1 MVTRNRGR
9 KATNDIDNE
18 VLPVEDPVLVAN
30 DDVNADQTSSFLR
43 AESKEEKEEPEESD
57 AEVCDNN
64 ENDSEHDNETSD
76 INNKP
81 KMIVHDIYDLDG
93 DADDYVG
100 AVADDDDDYYSD
112 EETRICSDIVA
123 MSSPYIWEMA
133 EKGRY
138 CVQYMYGASSLY
150 LFWIMLHY
158 FSTQMYVYYCA
169 PRGFYGFL
177 ISPFLVAAPHCR
189 AIRWI
194 IHNGGNMVDNM
205 WIILGTWLC
214 SKIITGA

>member
-9 KATNDIDNE
+9 KASIDIDNE
-18 VLPVEDPVLVAN
+18 ELPVQQPLLVAN
-30 DDVNADQTSSFLR
+30 EDLNADQNSSFLR
-43 AESKEEKEEPEESD
+43 AESKDAESD
-57 AEVCDNN
+57 
-64 ENDSEHDNETSD
+64 
-76 INNKP
+76 I
-81 KMIVHDIYDLDG
+81 DLDN
-93 DADDYVG
+93 DDIHDLDSDVDDYVG
-100 AVADDDDDYYSD
+100 VVEDDDDYYSD
-112 EETRICSDIVA
+112 EETRVCSDMIA
-123 MSSPYIWEMA
+123 MSSPYIWEIA

-138 CVQYMYGASSLY
+138 CVQYVYCASSLY

-158 FSTQMYVYYCA
+158 FSAQMYVYYCA

-214 SKIITGA
+214 SKIITG

>member
-1 MVTRNRGR
+1 MMHKMVTRNRGR
-9 KATNDIDNE
+9 KASIDIDNE
-18 VLPVEDPVLVAN
+18 ALPVQQPVLVAN
-30 DDVNADQTSSFLR
+30 EDLNADQTSTFLR
-43 AESKEEKEEPEESD
+43 AESKEDAESD
-57 AEVCDNN
+57 IDLDN
-64 ENDSEHDNETSD
+64 DD
-76 INNKP
+76 I
-81 KMIVHDIYDLDG
+81 HDLDG
-93 DADDYVG
+93 DGEADDYVG
-100 AVADDDDDYYSD
+100 VVVDDDDDYYSD
-112 EETRICSDIVA
+112 EETRVCSDIVA

-133 EKGRY
+133 EKGRS

-169 PRGFYGFL
+169 PRGFYGFF

-205 WIILGTWLC
+205 WIILGTWLR
-214 SKIITGA
+214 SKIITGV

>member
-18 VLPVEDPVLVAN
+18 VLPVEEPVLVAN
-30 DDVNADQTSSFLR
+30 EDLNADQTSTFLR
-43 AESKEEKEEPEESD
+43 AESKEDEDAESD
-57 AEVCDNN
+57 IDLDN
-64 ENDSEHDNETSD
+64 DD
-76 INNKP
+76 I
-81 KMIVHDIYDLDG
+81 HDLDG
-93 DADDYVG
+93 DTDDYVDVG
-100 AVADDDDDYYSD
+100 TDSEDDDDFVD
-112 EETRICSDIVA
+112 ETRVCSDIVT
-123 MSSPYIWEMA
+123 MSSPYILEMA
-133 EKGRY
+133 EKGRS

-169 PRGFYGFL
+169 PRGFYGFF

>member
-9 KATNDIDNE
+9 KASIDIDNE
-18 VLPVEDPVLVAN
+18 VLPVEEPVLVAN
-30 DDVNADQTSSFLR
+30 EDLNTDQTSTFLR
-43 AESKEEKEEPEESD
+43 AESKDAESD
-57 AEVCDNN
+57 
-64 ENDSEHDNETSD
+64 
-76 INNKP
+76 I
-81 KMIVHDIYDLDG
+81 DLDNDDIHDLDD
-93 DADDYVG
+93 DADDYVDVD
-100 AVADDDDDYYSD
+100 ADSDDDDFVD
-112 EETRICSDIVA
+112 ETRVCSDIVA
-123 MSSPYIWEMA
+123 MSSPYILEMA

>member
-9 KATNDIDNE
+9 KASIDIDNE
-18 VLPVEDPVLVAN
+18 ALPVLVAN
-30 DDVNADQTSSFLR
+30 EDLNADQTSSFLR
-43 AESKEEKEEPEESD
+43 AESKDAESD
-57 AEVCDNN
+57 
-64 ENDSEHDNETSD
+64 
-76 INNKP
+76 I
-81 KMIVHDIYDLDG
+81 DLDNDDIHDLDCDG
-93 DADDYVG
+93 EADDYVG
-100 AVADDDDDYYSD
+100 VVADDDDDD
-112 EETRICSDIVA
+112 DFIDETRVCSDIVA
-123 MSSPYIWEMA
+123 MSTPYILEMA

-169 PRGFYGFL
+169 PRGFYGLL

>member
-1 MVTRNRGR
+1 MVTRNRRR
-9 KATNDIDNE
+9 KASIDIDDE
-18 VLPVEDPVLVAN
+18 ELPVQPPLLVAN
-30 DDVNADQTSSFLR
+30 EDLNADHTSSFLI
-43 AESKEEKEEPEESD
+43 AESKEDESD
-57 AEVCDNN
+57 
-64 ENDSEHDNETSD
+64 
-76 INNKP
+76 I
-81 KMIVHDIYDLDG
+81 DLDG
-93 DADDYVG
+93 DNDEIQDLDGDGDGDGEADDCVG
-100 AVADDDDDYYSD
+100 VVTDADDDDSVD
-112 EETRICSDIVA
+112 ETRVCNGIVA
-123 MSSPYIWEMA
+123 MSSPYILEMA
-133 EKGRY
+133 EKGRS

-169 PRGFYGFL
+169 PRGFYGFF

-214 SKIITGA
+214 SKVITGS

>member
-9 KATNDIDNE
+9 KACIDMDNE
-18 VLPVEDPVLVAN
+18 ELPVQQPVLVAN
-30 DDVNADQTSSFLR
+30 EDLNADQMSTFLR
-43 AESKEEKEEPEESD
+43 AESKEDNDAESD
-57 AEVCDNN
+57 IDLDN
-64 ENDSEHDNETSD
+64 DD
-76 INNKP
+76 I
-81 KMIVHDIYDLDG
+81 HDLDG
-93 DADDYVG
+93 DGEADDYVG
-100 AVADDDDDYYSD
+100 VVADDDDYYSD
-112 EETRICSDIVA
+112 EETRVCSDIVA
-123 MSSPYIWEMA
+123 MSTPYIWEMA
-133 EKGRY
+133 EKGRS
-138 CVQYMYGASSLY
+138 CVQYVYGASSIY

-158 FSTQMYVYYCA
+158 FSAQLYVYYCA

-214 SKIITGA
+214 SKIITG

>member
-1 MVTRNRGR
+1 MHNMVTRNRGR
-9 KATNDIDNE
+9 KAASIDIDDE
-18 VLPVEDPVLVAN
+18 ELPVQPPVLVAN
-30 DDVNADQTSSFLR
+30 DDLNADQTSTFLC
-43 AESKEEKEEPEESD
+43 AESKDAESD
-57 AEVCDNN
+57 
-64 ENDSEHDNETSD
+64 
-76 INNKP
+76 I
-81 KMIVHDIYDLDG
+81 DLDN
-93 DADDYVG
+93 DDIQDLDCDTDDYVDVG
-100 AVADDDDDYYSD
+100 TDSEDDDYVD
-112 EETRICSDIVA
+112 ETRVCNDMVA
-123 MSSPYIWEMA
+123 MSSPYILEMA
-133 EKGRY
+133 EKGRS

-169 PRGFYGFL
+169 PRGFYGFF

>member
-9 KATNDIDNE
+9 KASIDIDNE
-18 VLPVEDPVLVAN
+18 ELPVQQPVLVAN
-30 DDVNADQTSSFLR
+30 EDLNADQTSTFLR
-43 AESKEEKEEPEESD
+43 AESKEDAESD
-57 AEVCDNN
+57 IDLDN
-64 ENDSEHDNETSD
+64 DD
-76 INNKP
+76 I
-81 KMIVHDIYDLDG
+81 HDLDG
-93 DADDYVG
+93 DGEADDYVG
-100 AVADDDDDYYSD
+100 VVVDDDDDYYSD

-133 EKGRY
+133 EKGRS

>member
-1 MVTRNRGR
+1 MHKMVTRNRGR
-9 KATNDIDNE
+9 KASIDIDNE
-18 VLPVEDPVLVAN
+18 ELPVQQPVLVAN
-30 DDVNADQTSSFLR
+30 EDLSADQNSSFLR
-43 AESKEEKEEPEESD
+43 AESKDAESD
-57 AEVCDNN
+57 
-64 ENDSEHDNETSD
+64 
-76 INNKP
+76 I
-81 KMIVHDIYDLDG
+81 DLDN
-93 DADDYVG
+93 DDIHDLDSDVDDYVG
-100 AVADDDDDYYSD
+100 VVADDDDDD
-112 EETRICSDIVA
+112 DFIDETRVCCDIVE
-123 MSSPYIWEMA
+123 MSTPYILEMA
-133 EKGRY
+133 EKGRS

>member
-1 MVTRNRGR
+1 
-9 KATNDIDNE
+9 
-18 VLPVEDPVLVAN
+18 
-30 DDVNADQTSSFLR
+30 
-43 AESKEEKEEPEESD
+43 
-57 AEVCDNN
+57 
-64 ENDSEHDNETSD
+64 
-76 INNKP
+76 
-81 KMIVHDIYDLDG
+81 
-93 DADDYVG
+93 
-100 AVADDDDDYYSD
+100 
-112 EETRICSDIVA
+112 
-123 MSSPYIWEMA
+123 MA
-133 EKGRY
+133 EKGRS

>member
-9 KATNDIDNE
+9 KASIDIDNE
-18 VLPVEDPVLVAN
+18 ELPVQQPVLVAN
-30 DDVNADQTSSFLR
+30 DDLNADQTSTFLR
-43 AESKEEKEEPEESD
+43 AESKEDAESD
-57 AEVCDNN
+57 IDIDN
-64 ENDSEHDNETSD
+64 DD
-76 INNKP
+76 I
-81 KMIVHDIYDLDG
+81 HDLDG
-93 DADDYVG
+93 DGEADDYVG
-100 AVADDDDDYYSD
+100 VVVDDDDDYYSD
-112 EETRICSDIVA
+112 EETRVCSDIVA

-133 EKGRY
+133 EKGRS

-169 PRGFYGFL
+169 PRGLYGFF

-214 SKIITGA
+214 SKIITGV

>member
-9 KATNDIDNE
+9 KASIDIDNE
-18 VLPVEDPVLVAN
+18 SLPVQQPVLVAN
-30 DDVNADQTSSFLR
+30 EDLNADQTSTFLR
-43 AESKEEKEEPEESD
+43 AESKEDNDAESD
-57 AEVCDNN
+57 
-64 ENDSEHDNETSD
+64 
-76 INNKP
+76 I
-81 KMIVHDIYDLDG
+81 DLDN
-93 DADDYVG
+93 DDIHDLDSDVDDYVG
-100 AVADDDDDYYSD
+100 VVADDDDDD
-112 EETRICSDIVA
+112 FIDETRVCSDIVA
-123 MSSPYIWEMA
+123 MSTPYILEMA
-133 EKGRY
+133 EKGRS

-150 LFWIMLHY
+150 LFWIILHY

>member
-1 MVTRNRGR
+1 MMHKMVTRNRGR
-9 KATNDIDNE
+9 KASIDIDNE
-18 VLPVEDPVLVAN
+18 ALPVQQPIMVAN
-30 DDVNADQTSSFLR
+30 EDLNADQTSTFLR
-43 AESKEEKEEPEESD
+43 AESKEHAESD
-57 AEVCDNN
+57 IHLDN
-64 ENDSEHDNETSD
+64 DD
-76 INNKP
+76 I
-81 KMIVHDIYDLDG
+81 HDLDG
-93 DADDYVG
+93 DGEADDYVG
-100 AVADDDDDYYSD
+100 VVTDDDEYYSD
-112 EETRICSDIVA
+112 EETRVCSDIVA

-133 EKGRY
+133 EKGRS

-214 SKIITGA
+214 SKIITGV

>member
-1 MVTRNRGR
+1 MMHKMVTRNRGR
-9 KATNDIDNE
+9 KASIDIDNE
-18 VLPVEDPVLVAN
+18 ELPVQQPVLVAN
-30 DDVNADQTSSFLR
+30 EDLNADQTSTFLR
-43 AESKEEKEEPEESD
+43 AESKEDAESD
-57 AEVCDNN
+57 IDIDN
-64 ENDSEHDNETSD
+64 DD
-76 INNKP
+76 I
-81 KMIVHDIYDLDG
+81 HDLDG
-93 DADDYVG
+93 DGEADDYVG
-100 AVADDDDDYYSD
+100 VVVDDDDDYYSD
-112 EETRICSDIVA
+112 EETRVCSDIVA

-133 EKGRY
+133 EKGRS

-169 PRGFYGFL
+169 PRGFYGFF

-214 SKIITGA
+214 SKVITGS

>member
-9 KATNDIDNE
+9 KASIDIDNE
-18 VLPVEDPVLVAN
+18 ELPVQQPVLVAN
-30 DDVNADQTSSFLR
+30 EDLSADQNSSFLR
-43 AESKEEKEEPEESD
+43 AESKDAESD
-57 AEVCDNN
+57 
-64 ENDSEHDNETSD
+64 
-76 INNKP
+76 I
-81 KMIVHDIYDLDG
+81 DLDN
-93 DADDYVG
+93 DDIHDLDSDVDDYVG
-100 AVADDDDDYYSD
+100 VVADDDDDD
-112 EETRICSDIVA
+112 DFIDETRVCCDIVE
-123 MSSPYIWEMA
+123 MSTPYILEMA
-133 EKGRY
+133 EKGRS

-205 WIILGTWLC
+205 WLILGTWLC
-214 SKIITGA
+214 SKIITG